1 MKAHRTDLVSL
12 AFGLVFLAL
21 SVWWL
26 LARILGLTVPPVGW
40 FLAGAL
46 VLIGVLG
53 LAGAL
58 RSGRHADRDAAAPT
72 DAEATVSAPYD
83 GGPGL
88 TPPAAPEADEWSTD
102 AVGDDA
108 VGAAEDRPVS
118 GGAGDRRWSPSATPA
133 DPGPPTTGADAATR
147 EQPTLEVAPATREQP
162 TVDLGPTSPGRST
175 GGDAPAIRE
184 QRTAG
189 DGPAA
194 GPDGEERS
202 PG

>member
-26 LARILGLTVPPVGW
+26 LARILGLTLPPVGW

-46 VLIGVLG
+46 ILIGVLG

-58 RSGRHADRDAAAPT
+58 RSGRHADRDTAGT
-72 DAEATVSAPYD
+72 DAETTVSAPYE
-83 GGPGL
+83 GGPEW
-88 TPPAAPEADEWSTD
+88 TPPVAPEADEWRTD

-108 VGAAEDRPVS
+108 AEAVADRPVS
-118 GGAGDRRWSPSATPA
+118 GGAGESRWSPSAPPT
-133 DPGPPTTGADAATR
+133 DPGTSTDAT
-147 EQPTLEVAPATREQP
+147 TREQP

-175 GGDAPAIRE
+175 VGDAPATRQ
-184 QRTAG
+184 QRAAG
-189 DGPAA
+189 AGPAA
-194 GPDGEERS
+194 GPDGEER
-202 PG
+202 